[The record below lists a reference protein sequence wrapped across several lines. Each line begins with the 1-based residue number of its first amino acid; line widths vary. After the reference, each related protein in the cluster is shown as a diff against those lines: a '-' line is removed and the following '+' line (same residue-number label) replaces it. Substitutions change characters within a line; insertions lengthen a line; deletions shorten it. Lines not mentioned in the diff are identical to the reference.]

1 MNIVLGLCKTLL
13 QIITYIKVP
22 GKKKTILRQKKTL
35 EEIKTEINHK
45 IDYILLIRS
54 YISLGIFPLELNN
67 EMKVHFFFLNK

>member
-35 EEIKTEINHK
+35 EEIVAPI
-45 IDYILLIRS
+45 
-54 YISLGIFPLELNN
+54 
-67 EMKVHFFFLNK
+67 FLNLVNDINLLSLLRFIKFSVLQAG